1 MDEEERGFLFP
12 DLVVAAEGEEV
23 AHLLVKALFRRPYL
37 ADAGE
42 EFVEVVPAA
51 GAFQA
56 LVVHDEAFD
65 DQLAKLAIGPA
76 TELGA
81 TGRFDPEPDSQNGFQ
96 IVVGHVVGS
105 AVGGSCPEIPD
116 NCVLVEFA
124 FLEKVLEVFVDGFL
138 RPVEQLSHERLRQP
152 DGRIYQPTFNPGPAI
167 LGLVND
173 QIACGFVAHL
183 ATPSCWRIFRR
194 ASSVSRAS
202 ASMTFSSS
210 TISAMGR

>member
-1 MDEEERGFLFP
+1 LDEEERGFLFP

-23 AHLLVKALFRRPYL
+23 AHLLVEALLRRPYL
-37 ADAGE
+37 ADTGE

-96 IVVGHVVGS
+96 IVVGHVVGF

-116 NCVLVEFA
+116 N
-124 FLEKVLEVFVDGFL
+124 
-138 RPVEQLSHERLRQP
+138 
-152 DGRIYQPTFNPGPAI
+152 
-167 LGLVND
+167 
-173 QIACGFVAHL
+173 
-183 ATPSCWRIFRR
+183 
-194 ASSVSRAS
+194 
-202 ASMTFSSS
+202 
-210 TISAMGR
+210 